1 MEKGKI
7 IYGALAP
14 HAPIIVPAV
23 GGGRAAE
30 VADTAAA
37 LRQVGKDLAEIA
49 PEVVIVVSPHGP
61 AFSDSFPVV
70 DLPEYSGDLRDFG
83 AGKIRVSM
91 SANRELA
98 AAIGDA
104 MESSGLPS
112 VVLDGEGL
120 RRWGADEGG
129 QLDYASV
136 VPLWFLVEEGLRA
149 DLVYLGLGILRH
161 NQVYEAGK
169 AVAQAVEKLGVTAA
183 FIASGDMSHRLT
195 PDAPA
200 GYDPQGKDFDQAVR
214 DAISS
219 NETDRILAL
228 DEKLVSKAG
237 ECGLR
242 PLIMLLGAM
251 GQGRFSSKVLSYE
264 GPFGV
269 GYLVASFR
277 ASADADND
285 EHRHPLVELAHST
298 ILQSLEDGDVSPEGE
313 VGDESLVPMAKTRA
327 GVFVTLKN
335 GGQLRGCIGTIGP
348 TQANLVEEVR
358 ENALSAA
365 FRDPRF
371 MPVSLEE
378 ARELSISVDVLSK
391 PEPVDGPDDL
401 DPERYGVVV
410 EKGTRQRGLL
420 LPGLEGVD
428 TVEEQLTIAKQKAG
442 ISPAD
447 DDVSIYRFTVTRYH

>member
-1 MEKGKI
+1 
-7 IYGALAP
+7 
-14 HAPIIVPAV
+14 
-23 GGGRAAE
+23 
-30 VADTAAA
+30 
-37 LRQVGKDLAEIA
+37 
-49 PEVVIVVSPHGP
+49 
-61 AFSDSFPVV
+61 
-70 DLPEYSGDLRDFG
+70 
-83 AGKIRVSM
+83 
-91 SANRELA
+91 
-98 AAIGDA
+98 
-104 MESSGLPS
+104 
-112 VVLDGEGL
+112 
-120 RRWGADEGG
+120 
-129 QLDYASV
+129 
-136 VPLWFLVEEGLRA
+136 
-149 DLVYLGLGILRH
+149 
-161 NQVYEAGK
+161 
-169 AVAQAVEKLGVTAA
+169 
-183 FIASGDMSHRLT
+183 MSHRLT